1 MTPGRRPMRTACA
14 IAAVAVVGGSVS
26 IVQAA
31 GTSAIRIGVETETI
45 GLWRVQANP
54 SLAGAIAAFG
64 APSRC
69 TKVSGLPGFASVEWR
84 GLGLRAVFGTYGL
97 GGTRPCQ
104 AVHAVRLDNAR
115 ASSAEWQTG
124 RGLRVGDS
132 VAKLRKL
139 YPQAFLRTYPRGI
152 PPVRGWWLVVRT
164 GRVPELYRFPVL
176 LATVRGGRVTGL
188 AVTVEAEGD

>member
-1 MTPGRRPMRTACA
+1 MTTGRRPMRTACA
-14 IAAVAVVGGSVS
+14 IAAVAVVGGSGSTVR
-26 IVQAA
+26 AA
-31 GTSAIRIGVETETI
+31 DTSAIRIGVKTETI
-45 GLWRVQANP
+45 GLWRVHANP
-54 SLAGAIAAFG
+54 SLAAAIVAFG
-64 APSRC
+64 TPSRC
-69 TKVSGLPGFASVEWR
+69 TKVSGLPSFASVEWR
-84 GLGLRAVFGTYGL
+84 GRGLRAVFGTYGS
-97 GGTRPCQ
+97 GGTRPCR

-115 ASSAEWQTG
+115 ASSKEWRTG

-132 VAKLRKL
+132 VAKLHHL

-188 AVTVEAEGD
+188 VVTVEAEGD